1 MRTED
6 STEPKKTRDRL
17 INTRRGGIGDC
28 RAEQA
33 NDPSNERCAEAGHR
47 DHQST
52 HPDREGGRGSAE
64 HTPCWSRR
72 RRTAHYEM
80 KVGANQRGFT
90 H

>member
-6 STEPKKTRDRL
+6 SNEPRKTRDRL

-33 NDPSNERCAEAGHR
+33 NDPSNGRCAEAGHR

-52 HPDREGGRGSAE
+52 HTDREKGEEEVLSAL
-64 HTPCWSRR
+64 R
-72 RRTAHYEM
+72 
-80 KVGANQRGFT
+80 VGAGDAERLIT
-90 H
+90 K